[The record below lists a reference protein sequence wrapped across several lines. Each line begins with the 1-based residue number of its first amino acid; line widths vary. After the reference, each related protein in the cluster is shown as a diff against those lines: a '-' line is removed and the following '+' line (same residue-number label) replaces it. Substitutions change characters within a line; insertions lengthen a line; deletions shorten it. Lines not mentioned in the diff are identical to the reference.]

1 MHTRCVLT
9 YLPTHP
15 ARNLWRGSLLP
26 LGCAAAPKQSLGSI
40 FKIALTSGP
49 RRDPAGARALATEA
63 LQWLDQKRTP
73 VVTIAAL
80 NPSNTSSAATGP

>member
-15 ARNLWRGSLLP
+15 ARNVWRGSLLP
-26 LGCAAAPKQSLGSI
+26 LGCAAAPRQSLCSI
-40 FKIALTSGP
+40 CKTAELQGP
-49 RRDPAGARALATEA
+49 LRDPAGASSLATEA